1 VPALEDFKVVRVLG
15 EGGFGQVIEVIKR
28 DCGVHYALKV
38 MRKEMLKECLGS
50 SWRKKIALEQSI
62 LATLQHPFLVNLK
75 YAFQNPEFLLL
86 VMDLVPQGDLSEFVL
101 TKRRLTPPQVKWAI
115 METVEVMGYIHGQ
128 SILYRD
134 LKPENLLGH
143 VRLIDMGLAARV
155 TEAAPKRRSRVGT
168 DCYMAPEVRWAA
180 RRRKPYGK
188 SADWYT
194 IGVLTYEFTQGDLPF
209 SALDSPAPV
218 YRGGK
223 FPSPACKDFCEALL
237 VQDEDKRLG
246 SSEDGLADVKGHP
259 YFEGIDW
266 DIVSACKLLSPMK

>member
-1 VPALEDFKVVRVLG
+1 
-15 EGGFGQVIEVIKR
+15 
-28 DCGVHYALKV
+28 
-38 MRKEMLKECLGS
+38 M
-50 SWRKKIALEQSI
+50 
-62 LATLQHPFLVNLK
+62 
-75 YAFQNPEFLLL
+75 
-86 VMDLVPQGDLSEFVL
+86 
-101 TKRRLTPPQVKWAI
+101 
-115 METVEVMGYIHGQ
+115 
-128 SILYRD
+128 
-134 LKPENLLGH
+134 
-143 VRLIDMGLAARV
+143 RLIDMGLAARV

-266 DIVSACKLLSPMK
+266 DIVSACKLLSPMKGVKGVPKRKKDKELAAQRTAQDIKAVDDQPELDPDTGSLRVIDTWDFVAPTAVTEEHMDSVYHAVSVI